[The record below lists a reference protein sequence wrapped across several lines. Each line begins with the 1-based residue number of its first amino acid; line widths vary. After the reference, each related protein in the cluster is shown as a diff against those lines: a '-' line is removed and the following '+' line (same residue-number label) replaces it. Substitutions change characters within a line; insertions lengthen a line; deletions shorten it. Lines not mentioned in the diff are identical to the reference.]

1 MIPVEEGWNLRH
13 TQTNEIIIPTQI
25 ADDSLNRVSE
35 WELLNWGIE
44 IVVHD
49 LKEKGYKILSFT
61 DAPDIMPQL
70 WFEDNKGD
78 KYWVQV
84 VVNKPMDI
92 ADFSDS
98 IISGYKGYLAGILIS
113 PIEGGLYRS
122 RPVEIVYT
130 GIQSIN

>member
-1 MIPVEEGWNLRH
+1 M
-13 TQTNEIIIPTQI
+13 
-25 ADDSLNRVSE
+25 
-35 WELLNWGIE
+35 
-44 IVVHD
+44 HD

-113 PIEGGLYRS
+113 PIGGGYIDQDQLKLCILEFN
-122 RPVEIVYT
+122 P
-130 GIQSIN
+130 SIKT